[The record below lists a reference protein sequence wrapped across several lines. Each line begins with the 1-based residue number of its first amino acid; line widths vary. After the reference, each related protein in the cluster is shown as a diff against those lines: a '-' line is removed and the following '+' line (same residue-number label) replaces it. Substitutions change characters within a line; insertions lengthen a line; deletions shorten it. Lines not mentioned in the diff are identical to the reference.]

1 MDQPKAVY
9 GLNVGPPGVAAAAPA
24 AQPQQPAVA
33 VGPYVFDQGDTTN
46 PYAMKWNA
54 YSTKLKTFLDS
65 KYSAGRAQPSAQK
78 VKEADQEQPAP
89 ATDRGSAIRSLKAF
103 IKANKPEGVRPP
115 SAAGINGWSN
125 GSIDRLV
132 DAAAAALPPEPA
144 DTPFNRANFLNSI
157 RPLMADQARQNK
169 ARGVGNNGIVANPL
183 FPFAN
188 IGV

>member
-1 MDQPKAVY
+1 MADVY
-9 GLNVGPPGVAAAAPA
+9 RMVGEKPPGVAAAAPA
-24 AQPQQPAVA
+24 APAAPAAAA
-33 VGPYVFDQGDTTN
+33 VGPYQFDDADISN
-46 PYAMKWNA
+46 PYAMKWDA
-54 YSTKLKTFLDS
+54 YSTKLKTLLDS
-65 KYSAGRAQPSAQK
+65 KYSAGRAQPSPQK

-183 FPFAN
+183 FPFSN

>member
-1 MDQPKAVY
+1 MDQRQPQAVY
-9 GLNVGPPGVAAAAPA
+9 GLNVGPPAGPAAAPA
-24 AQPQQPAVA
+24 A
-33 VGPYVFDQGDTTN
+33 VGPYQFDDADISN
-46 PYAMKWNA
+46 PYAMKWDA
-54 YSTKLKTFLDS
+54 YSTKLKTLLDS
-65 KYSAGRAQPSAQK
+65 KYSAGRAQPSPQK

-144 DTPFNRANFLNSI
+144 DTPFNRANFLNFI

-183 FPFAN
+183 FPFSN